1 MKERLNTSSDHH
13 RDGIGC
19 LPKIHP
25 RALIDNNEQQRDE
38 MEIYQ
43 LVCEFNNSQRE
54 LRLLK
59 QLVPASTQ
67 TLLLPT
73 KPESEKML
81 LEKKYKKKLI
91 GLFNL

>member
-1 MKERLNTSSDHH
+1 MEWNERDLIPRPITIAMVLAAS
-13 RDGIGC
+13 
-19 LPKIHP
+19 PIHP
-25 RALIDNNEQQRDE
+25 RAFIDNNEQQRDE

-54 LRLLK
+54 LRLPK
-59 QLVPASTQ
+59 QLVPASAQ

-81 LEKKYKKKLI
+81 LEKKI
-91 GLFNL
+91 